1 MMGAG
6 NLREIKKNKIGLL
19 CLLVFMGAISGTLV
33 GEILGSKFEVL
44 SFMESTYSLGFSKPL
59 YLDLG
64 IVKLTFSLIFDINIM
79 TIIGIIL
86 VVALYKRL

>member
-1 MMGAG
+1 M
-6 NLREIKKNKIGLL
+6 REIKKNKIGLL
-19 CLLVFMGAISGTLV
+19 CLLIFMGAISGTLV
-33 GEILGSKFEVL
+33 GEILGSKFQVL

-64 IVKLTFSLIFDINIM
+64 IIKLTFSLILDINIM

-86 VVALYKRL
+86 VIVLYKRL

>member
-44 SFMESTYSLGFSKPL
+44 SFMESTYSLGFSK
-59 YLDLG
+59 DQG
-64 IVKLTFSLIFDINIM
+64 EHKQQQ
-79 TIIGIIL
+79 
-86 VVALYKRL
+86 

>member
-1 MMGAG
+1 M
-6 NLREIKKNKIGLL
+6 REIKKSKIGLL
-19 CLLVFMGAISGTLV
+19 CLLIFMGAISGTLV

-64 IVKLTFSLIFDINIM
+64 IVKLTFSLILDINIM

-86 VVALYKRL
+86 VIALYKRL